1 MSGRESMGLPLRS
14 VRVLDLTR
22 VLAGPWATQLLAD
35 LGAEVIKVERPG
47 SGDDTRGWGPP
58 FVDGDGKPGGV
69 SAYFLCTNRGK
80 RSITVDMETA
90 EGRALV
96 ADLAAECDVM
106 VENFKVGSLAKLGLD
121 HASLTKRNPR
131 LIYCSITGFGQTGPH
146 KDRTGYD
153 LLVQAMGGLMSVT
166 GEAEGP
172 PTKVGVATAD
182 LFTGL
187 YASNAI
193 LAALMERQESGLGQH
208 IDLALLDVQIATLV
222 NQASGYLA
230 SGKVPGRHGN
240 AHPNIVPY
248 QSFAARDGHIV
259 IAVGNDTQFVR
270 FAEVMG
276 RPDLATDPRFAV
288 NSGRVAHRAE
298 LLAIVEPLIAARTAA
313 DILGAL
319 DRVNI
324 PAGPI
329 NRLDQVFADPQI
341 AARGLVVEPAAGATG
356 KRSPVVGNP
365 IRFSRTPIDSAKPA
379 PLLGADSDE
388 VLRAVL
394 GKSDADIESLRKG
407 GVI

>member
-1 MSGRESMGLPLRS
+1 MGLPLRS

>member
-1 MSGRESMGLPLRS
+1 MVLPLRS

-80 RSITVDMETA
+80 RSITVDMETP

-96 ADLAAECDVM
+96 ADLATQCDVM

-121 HASLTKRNPR
+121 YASLARRNPR

-166 GEAEGP
+166 GEADGP

-193 LAALMERQESGLGQH
+193 LAALMERQESGMGQH

-248 QSFAARDGHIV
+248 QSFSARDGHIV
-259 IAVGNDTQFVR
+259 VAVGNDTQFVR

-298 LLAIVEPLIAARTAA
+298 LLAIIEPLIAARTAS

-341 AARGLVVEPAAGATG
+341 AARGLVVEPEAGATG

-365 IRFSRTPIDSAKPA
+365 IRFSRTAIDSARPA

-394 GKSDADIESLRKG
+394 GKSETEIESLRKNG
-407 GVI
+407 AI

>member
-1 MSGRESMGLPLRS
+1 MGRESIVLPLRS

-80 RSITVDMETA
+80 RSVTVDMET
-90 EGRALV
+90 EDGRALV

-121 HASLTKRNPR
+121 YASLARRNPR

-166 GEAEGP
+166 GEADGP

-248 QSFAARDGHIV
+248 QSFAARDGHTV

-270 FAEVMG
+270 FAQVLG
-276 RPDLATDPRFAV
+276 RPDLATDPRFSV

-298 LLAIVEPLIAARTAA
+298 LLAIIEPLIAARTAS

-341 AARGLVVEPAAGATG
+341 AARGLVVEPEAGATG

-365 IRFSRTPIDSAKPA
+365 IRFSRTPIDSARPA

-394 GKSDADIESLRKG
+394 GKSETEIESLRKN

>member
-1 MSGRESMGLPLRS
+1 MGLPLRS

-47 SGDDTRGWGPP
+47 SGDDTRGWSPP

-80 RSITVDMETA
+80 RSVTVDMETP
-90 EGRALV
+90 EGRTLV
-96 ADLAAECDVM
+96 ADLAAECDIM

-121 HASLTKRNPR
+121 YASLARRNPR

-166 GEAEGP
+166 GEADGP

-248 QSFAARDGHIV
+248 QSFSARDGHIV
-259 IAVGNDTQFVR
+259 VAVGNDTQFVR

-276 RPDLATDPRFAV
+276 RPDLATDPRFSV
-288 NSGRVAHRAE
+288 NSARVIHRAE
-298 LLAIVEPLIAARTAA
+298 LLAIIEPLIAARTAS

-341 AARGLVVEPAAGATG
+341 AARGLVVEPEAGATG

-394 GKSDADIESLRKG
+394 GKSETEIESLRKN

>member
-1 MSGRESMGLPLRS
+1 MTLPLQS

-80 RSITVDMETA
+80 RSIAVDFETA
-90 EGRALV
+90 EGRTLV
-96 ADLAAECDVM
+96 AELAGQCDVV
-106 VENFKVGSLAKLGLD
+106 VENFKVGGLAKLGLD
-121 HASLTKRNPR
+121 YETLARRNPR
-131 LIYCSITGFGQTGPH
+131 LVYCSITGFGQTGPH
-146 KDRTGYD
+146 RLRAGYD
-153 LLVQAMGGLMSVT
+153 LMVQAMGGLMSVT
-166 GEAEGP
+166 GEADGQP
-172 PTKVGVATAD
+172 MKVGVATAD
-182 LFTGL
+182 LLTGL

-193 LAALMERQESGLGQH
+193 LAALMERRDSGLGQH

-230 SGKVPGRHGN
+230 SGKVPGRNGN

-248 QSFAARDGHIV
+248 QAFETRDGHIV
-259 IAVGNDTQFVR
+259 IACGNDMQFVR
-270 FAEVMG
+270 FAEVLG
-276 RPDLATDPRFAV
+276 RPDLGTDPRFAA
-288 NSGRVAHRAE
+288 NGSRVARRRE
-298 LLAIVEPLIAARTAA
+298 LLDIIVPLIAERSSM
-313 DILGAL
+313 DILAAL

-324 PAGPI
+324 PAAPI
-329 NRLDQVFADPQI
+329 NNLDQVFADPQI
-341 AARGLVVEPAAGATG
+341 AARGLVVEPEAGTTG

-365 IRFSRTPIDSAKPA
+365 IHYSRTPIDSARPA
-379 PLLGADSDE
+379 PLLGADADD
-388 VLRAVL
+388 VLRTVL
-394 GKSDADIESLRKG
+394 GKSDADIADLKAR

>member
-1 MSGRESMGLPLRS
+1 MVLPLRS

-80 RSITVDMETA
+80 RSIAVDMETA
-90 EGRALV
+90 AGRALV

-121 HASLTKRNPR
+121 YASLARRNPR

-166 GEAEGP
+166 GEADGP

-270 FAEVMG
+270 FAEVLG
-276 RPDLATDPRFAV
+276 RPGLATDPRFAV
-288 NSGRVAHRAE
+288 NAGRVTYRAE
-298 LLAIVEPLIAARTAA
+298 LLGIIEPLIAARTAA

-341 AARGLVVEPAAGATG
+341 AARGLVVEPEAGGTG

-379 PLLGADSDE
+379 PLLGVDSDE
-388 VLRAVL
+388 VLRTVL
-394 GKSDADIESLRKG
+394 GKSGAEIESLRKD

>member
-1 MSGRESMGLPLRS
+1 MGLPLRS

-58 FVDGDGKPGGV
+58 FVDGDGRPGGV

-80 RSITVDMETA
+80 RSVTVDMETP
-90 EGRALV
+90 EGRTLV
-96 ADLAAECDVM
+96 ADLAAECDIM
-106 VENFKVGSLAKLGLD
+106 VENLKVGSLAKLGLD
-121 HASLTKRNPR
+121 YASLARRNPR

-166 GEAEGP
+166 GEADGP

-248 QSFAARDGHIV
+248 QSFSARDGHIV
-259 IAVGNDTQFVR
+259 VAVGNDTQFVR

-276 RPDLATDPRFAV
+276 RPDLATDPRFSV
-288 NSGRVAHRAE
+288 NSARVIHRAE
-298 LLAIVEPLIAARTAA
+298 LLAIIEPLIAARTAS

-341 AARGLVVEPAAGATG
+341 AARGLVVEPEAGATG

-394 GKSDADIESLRKG
+394 GKSETEIESLRKN

>member
-1 MSGRESMGLPLRS
+1 MGLPLRS

-58 FVDGDGKPGGV
+58 FVDGDGRPGGV

-80 RSITVDMETA
+80 RSVTVDMETP
-90 EGRALV
+90 EGRTLV
-96 ADLAAECDVM
+96 ADLAAECDIM

-121 HASLTKRNPR
+121 YASLARRNPR

-166 GEAEGP
+166 GEADGP

-248 QSFAARDGHIV
+248 QSFSARDGHIV
-259 IAVGNDTQFVR
+259 VAVGNDTQFVR

-276 RPDLATDPRFAV
+276 RPDLATDPRFSV
-288 NSGRVAHRAE
+288 NSARVIHRAE
-298 LLAIVEPLIAARTAA
+298 LLAIIEPLIAARTAS

-341 AARGLVVEPAAGATG
+341 AARGLVVEPEAGATG

-394 GKSDADIESLRKG
+394 GKSETEIESLRKN

>member
-1 MSGRESMGLPLRS
+1 MGLPLRS

-80 RSITVDMETA
+80 RSITVDIETA
-90 EGRALV
+90 EGRTLV

-121 HASLTKRNPR
+121 HASLAKRNRR

-166 GEAEGP
+166 GEADGP

-248 QSFAARDGHIV
+248 QSFAAYDGHIV

-276 RPDLATDPRFAV
+276 RPDLATDPRFAA
-288 NSGRVAHRAE
+288 NSGRVAHRVE
-298 LLAIVEPLIAARTAA
+298 LLSIVEPLIAARTAA

-341 AARGLVVEPAAGATG
+341 AARGLVVEPEAGATG

-394 GKSDADIESLRKG
+394 GKSEAEIEGLRKN